1 MYDMIYNIKGKLE
14 DGRLIAVKRLSRDYG
29 QGEREFKNEVSLVA
43 KLHHRN
49 LVGLLGFCIEGSERV
64 LIYELMPNAS
74 LDGFLFGNEAL
85 LTP

>member
-29 QGEREFKNEVSLVA
+29 QGKREFKNEVLLVA

-49 LVGLLGFCIEGSERV
+49 LVGLLGFCIEDSERV

-74 LDGFLFGNEAL
+74 LDGFLFGNKAL

>member
-14 DGRLIAVKRLSRDYG
+14 DGRWIAVKRLSRDCG
-29 QGEREFKNEVSLVA
+29 QGEREFKNEVLLVA

-85 LTP
+85 